1 MLKRFLAHSSAIDN
15 VETIKMTEVVIA
27 SAAEAPIGAFSGG
40 LGGLVAH
47 DLGEVAIEGFLERA
61 GWASLR
67 KSRAA

>member
-1 MLKRFLAHSSAIDN
+1 
-15 VETIKMTEVVIA
+15 MTEVVVA